1 MYTPDF
7 TVHCT
12 LARRV
17 EERLLLLL
25 LLLLLR
31 MAQRQALRE
40 DGSAR
45 RAGHVYIATSPH
57 YCARNIYKIGRAASP
72 ADRLCALNTSRADDF
87 LYLEHMS
94 ADVGH
99 EASVQLERLIHRAL
113 RSFRMHGEFFQ
124 LHSDD
129 NLALVKRAIAGRS
142 PAHRHHH
149 Q

>member
-17 EERLLLLL
+17 EERF

-40 DGSAR
+40 DKNAR
-45 RAGHVYIATSPH
+45 RTGHVYIATSPH

-72 ADRLCALNTSRADDF
+72 ADRLCALNTNRADDF

-94 ADVGH
+94 ADVGYK
-99 EASVQLERLIHRAL
+99 ASVQLKRLIHRVL

-129 NLALVKRAIAGRS
+129 NLALVKRAIAGR
-142 PAHRHHH
+142 HHH